1 MSFGLA
7 LATQAAGQATS
18 GLLGMALGRMDA
30 NWQDKRQLRQQSRL
44 QQMQIAGQKEM
55 MNYQQQQAY
64 DMWQKTNAPAQAEQL
79 KKAGLNVG
87 LMYGGSGAGGATQMV
102 SPTQAPH
109 GQHTGSTRQWWGAQ

>member
-7 LATQAAGQATS
+7 LAAQAAGQATS

-44 QQMQIAGQKEM
+44 QQMQMAGQKEM

-64 DMWQKTNAPAQAEQL
+64 DMWLKTGPEAQKT
-79 KKAGLNVG
+79 
-87 LMYGGSGAGGATQMV
+87 S
-102 SPTQAPH
+102 
-109 GQHTGSTRQWWGAQ
+109 